1 MVFRHSFYML
11 LATLYVWLKLIGLK
25 LDLILILQDG
35 DFLLLIDEHFLN
47 AKNDLRI
54 FFNKV
59 EARTQGHLCMQLLA
73 YYDQNW
79 LYRSWFYTEGCCK

>member
-54 FFNKV
+54 FLIKWKPEPRGIFACN
-59 EARTQGHLCMQLLA
+59 
-73 YYDQNW
+73 
-79 LYRSWFYTEGCCK
+79 S